1 MAVFKCKMCG
11 GALEIGEN
19 QSVATCGYCGTQQ
32 TLPKLD
38 NEKKLALFSRAN
50 NLRIKSE
57 FDKAAGIYESIIA
70 EFRDEAEA
78 YWGLVLCKYGIEYV
92 DDGKGKRIPTCHR
105 TLPISVMEDD
115 DFQQACEY
123 AEITAKNIYREEAK
137 AIDKIQKKILD
148 IAVNED
154 PYDIFI
160 CYKETDDVTGART
173 EDSSIAQDIYTHLL
187 KDGYRVFYSRVSLR
201 EVAGTEYEPYIYAA
215 LSSAK
220 IMLAIGT
227 KHDYYDAVWV
237 KNEWSRFISMMSDD
251 SGKVLIPCFRDMD
264 AYDMPKEF
272 KNMQALDMGD
282 VTFFG
287 SLMENI
293 ERIVDKTRVKAVKE
307 TIVLNNDTG
316 DIAPLLERGFL
327 FLEDKD
333 WGKADEFFEAV
344 LNKDPKNG
352 NAYLGKLLADLE
364 ISKFENLSDFYTSFS
379 GNNNY
384 EKIMRFGNS
393 ELKEGVKKANDI
405 IVHRNEEARKKD
417 IYDKALQMMVSA
429 TTEAMF
435 ENAGYMF
442 QEIKDYLDA
451 KEKSEECF
459 EKGEIARIKAEEA
472 EKVRIYKTACAVL
485 NDNYNWRGKDKA
497 LKEAIIKF
505 QSLNGWRDSEEKILL
520 CQKKIEEIKV
530 KLEEER
536 IEQERMLEFARQV
549 KAKRNRRYKKI
560 AIVVI
565 AVTLAGIIFF
575 SVLNTAIIPNVK
587 YNNAV
592 ELMEAG
598 EYLKAIDTFES
609 LNGYKDSSAMIEK
622 CINAN
627 LEIEKETKYNNAIA
641 SMEEWKYIEAYD
653 AFIALEG
660 YKDSAELADSIY
672 SEYKIEKLRNAQ
684 VGDYIIFGTYEQD
697 NNTSN
702 GSEEIEWLVLDVQ
715 DGKALVISK
724 YALDFKPYNS
734 ENKAVAWETCTLRNW
749 LNDDFIDSAF
759 SADEKSMIP
768 TVTVNDDENTEYNTV
783 SGNDTQDKV
792 FLLSIDEARGYFGSD
807 SDRLCEFTDYAYAK
821 LNYVSKDNCWYWL
834 RSPGGYQYYAA
845 VVGSGGGV
853 SGMGYL
859 VSNECTAVRPA
870 MWISIDS
877 IEK

>member
-19 QSVATCGYCGTQQ
+19 QSVATCEYCGTQQ

-160 CYKETDDVTGART
+160 CYKETDDVTGSRT

-316 DIAPLLERGFL
+316 DIAPLLERGFM

-393 ELKEGVKKANDI
+393 ELKESIKKANDI

-417 IYDKALQMMVSA
+417 IYDKALQMMVNA
-429 TTEAMF
+429 TTEEMF

-442 QEIKDYLDA
+442 QEVKDFLDA
-451 KEKSEECF
+451 KEKSDECF
-459 EKGEIARIKAEEA
+459 EKGEEARIRAEE
-472 EKVRIYKTACAVL
+472 EEFTKIYDSACYVVTSEHTWSNKL
-485 NDNYNWRGKDKA
+485 NDLSQAVAQLEK
-497 LKEAIIKF
+497 
-505 QSLNGWRDSEEKILL
+505 LNGWRDSEEKAV
-520 CQKKIEEIKV
+520 QGRAKIEEIKA

-536 IEQERMLEFARQV
+536 IVQERKAELARKEEDRRQR
-549 KAKRNRRYKKI
+549 RNLNI

-565 AVTLAGIIFF
+565 AVTLAGMIFF

-587 YNNAV
+587 YNNAM

-609 LNGYKDSSAMIEK
+609 LNGYKDSSNKIEE
-622 CINAN
+622 CNIAILNG
-627 LEIEKETKYNNAIA
+627 KYNDAIA
-641 SMEEWKYIEAYD
+641 WVEEGKYIEAYD

-672 SEYKIEKLRNAQ
+672 SEYKVEKLRNAQ
-684 VGDYIIFGTYEQD
+684 VGDYIMFGTYEQD

-724 YALDFKPYNS
+724 YALDCKPYNF
-734 ENKAVAWETCTLRNW
+734 EDKAVVWETCTLRKW
-749 LNDDFIDSAF
+749 LNEDFINTSF
-759 SADEKSMIP
+759 SVDEKSMIP
-768 TVTVNDDENTEYNTV
+768 TVTVNADENTEYNTV

-821 LNYVSKDNCWYWL
+821 LNYGSKDNCWCWL

-845 VVGSGGGV
+845 VVGSSGGV
-853 SGMGYL
+853 SGMGYI
-859 VSNECTAVRPA
+859 VSNEYTAVRPA